1 MPGQGTR
8 FIKTCRCLSGW
19 GGGCGACWLWEMLG
33 AGGGSCWLW
42 EMVRDQKQAA
52 VGWDGPAQS
61 SSSSESGSEV
71 LGAHQPGDDQE
82 VHKIMQAVMDI
93 PLASPVL
100 GRRPA
105 GKTCRRI
112 RDTERPPSPTHCPA
126 KEAQGSDLNCTQVN
140 SATWDQ
146 ILPPTQGRC
155 GPQNSHPCPLRSTH
169 TGPSASSSRTSSPF

>member
-19 GGGCGACWLWEMLG
+19 GGGC
-33 AGGGSCWLW
+33 GSCWLW

-105 GKTCRRI
+105 GKTWRRI